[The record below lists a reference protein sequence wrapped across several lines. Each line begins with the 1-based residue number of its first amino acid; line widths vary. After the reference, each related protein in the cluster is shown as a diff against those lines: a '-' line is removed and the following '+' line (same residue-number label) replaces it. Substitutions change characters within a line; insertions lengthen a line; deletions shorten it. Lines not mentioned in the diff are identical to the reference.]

1 MSQKPRLL
9 CLHGGGTSAQIFQIQ
24 LIRLQ
29 RILDARFDFVY
40 IDAPMD
46 SAPGP
51 GVLPVFEGCGPYRRW
66 VSDDPATP
74 ADEFQAQKDAA
85 VAFLKTY
92 IKENGPFAGFVGF
105 SQGCRAISSLL
116 LEHQRG
122 DDDFLGRE
130 AKPFALFICG
140 TFPPFVPHEEK
151 ITAPTVHV
159 VGLEDPYEPASEQL
173 YEQCSEKSTRRIL
186 RFPGG
191 HHLPTAP
198 ETIQHVANMTLS
210 VYKETLRKHHHDF
223 HADWIRDDRRRLL
236 PQYRNENIQS
246 AIPAA
251 EVTKVALKLRHL
263 IELAV
268 PCELDE
274 EEITKAHS
282 KIITTKVIK
291 AAKEAGGSHYRSC
304 VVFCLVVCKR
314 WFKHQALVEL
324 WDADMHRVRAV
335 ACEVVAKQIIETE
348 DDFEYLM
355 HSVLLRRY
363 SIIVDGEATPPAN
376 VVEKAV
382 DLHAVRVIGS
392 SGYQK
397 CISYLWKGWLV
408 QDEDDPAV
416 FIDYKD
422 KDNTSFFVHMDPD
435 RIRAPMYQNA
445 TQVIISFVYI
455 GLYTA
460 VINSVNPTGVFD
472 TAEVLLYIFTLGFI
486 CEEVTKFWKAGY
498 HILGFWNAFNS
509 VLYSFITLSFIL
521 RIIGLTHQQ
530 GDDTREFYSKM
541 SYNFLA
547 FSAPMIW
554 SRLLLYLD
562 SFRFFGAMLVVLKVM
577 MKESIIFFAL
587 LIVLVIGF
595 LQAFIGLDFADDWVA
610 DDILFILQ
618 AMANAVMQSPD
629 FDGFDKFSP
638 PFGIILYY
646 CFTFIIMVVLLNI
659 LIALY
664 NSAYEDIYG
673 NANDEYLALFAQK
686 TMQFVRAPDEN
697 VYIPPFNLLEM
708 LVICLFWWMEK
719 SRFERMSDIIMGIIY
734 SPVLVI
740 AAWHET
746 KTAGEIRSNRAR
758 GEEDDDTI
766 EEWEQMMD
774 QVDFEADGWNKLCI
788 SAKTNLEAD
797 PTITEVQK
805 LRGEVEELK
814 KLLVDMTK
822 ALSSGGEVEPSQ
834 ASTLIDVAEPEQS
847 ESKPK
852 KKKKGK
858 KSKKD
863 KKAGGEGNA
872 SASSSS
878 SDEE

>member
-1 MSQKPRLL
+1 MARSSWFSRLMGWDKHPR
-9 CLHGGGTSAQIFQIQ
+9 
-24 LIRLQ
+24 
-29 RILDARFDFVY
+29 
-40 IDAPMD
+40 
-46 SAPGP
+46 
-51 GVLPVFEGCGPYRRW
+51 
-66 VSDDPATP
+66 
-74 ADEFQAQKDAA
+74 
-85 VAFLKTY
+85 
-92 IKENGPFAGFVGF
+92 
-105 SQGCRAISSLL
+105 
-116 LEHQRG
+116 
-122 DDDFLGRE
+122 
-130 AKPFALFICG
+130 
-140 TFPPFVPHEEK
+140 
-151 ITAPTVHV
+151 
-159 VGLEDPYEPASEQL
+159 
-173 YEQCSEKSTRRIL
+173 
-186 RFPGG
+186 
-191 HHLPTAP
+191 
-198 ETIQHVANMTLS
+198 
-210 VYKETLRKHHHDF
+210 HHHDF

-291 AAKEAGGSHYRSC
+291 AAKEAGGPHYRSC

-486 CEEVTKFWKAGY
+486 SEEVTKFWKAGY

-509 VLYSFITLSFIL
+509 VLYGFITLSFVL

-587 LIVLVIGF
+587 LIVLVVGF

-719 SRFERMSDIIMGIIY
+719 SKFERMSDIIMGIIY

-758 GEEDDDTI
+758 GEDDDDTI